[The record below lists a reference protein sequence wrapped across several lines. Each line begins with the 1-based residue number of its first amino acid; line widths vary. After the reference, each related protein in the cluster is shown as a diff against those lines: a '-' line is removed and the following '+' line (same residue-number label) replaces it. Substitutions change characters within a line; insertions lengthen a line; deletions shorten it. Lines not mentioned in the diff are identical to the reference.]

1 MVGCADIRES
11 GVLQQSW
18 RRASRRP
25 RPAHAAARPRMIAA
39 GGGRRHS
46 RGMIALC
53 RLAVTTAL
61 ALGLLAGCE
70 EEPQPAQ
77 GRENLPEVKPPAGP
91 QYTGEICPVVR
102 NREPFTITGRILLP
116 SRERVT
122 LQTGAP
128 RAGQTGCGTVK
139 RRMY

>member
-1 MVGCADIRES
+1 
-11 GVLQQSW
+11 
-18 RRASRRP
+18 
-25 RPAHAAARPRMIAA
+25 
-39 GGGRRHS
+39 
-46 RGMIALC
+46 MIALC

-77 GRENLPEVKPPAGP
+77 GRENLREVKPPAGP

-102 NREPFTITGRILLP
+102 NRAPFTITGRILMQ

-122 LQTGAP
+122 FRLPPTDTRRLCP
-128 RAGQTGCGTVK
+128 SGTPSRNRPASPVLTNFL
-139 RRMY
+139 

>member
-1 MVGCADIRES
+1 
-11 GVLQQSW
+11 
-18 RRASRRP
+18 
-25 RPAHAAARPRMIAA
+25 
-39 GGGRRHS
+39 
-46 RGMIALC
+46 MIALC

-77 GRENLPEVKPPAGP
+77 GRENLREVKPPAGP

-102 NREPFTITGRILLP
+102 NRAPLTLTGRILMQ

-122 LQTGAP
+122 FRLARNDTRRLCP
-128 RAGQTGCGTVK
+128 SGTTYGNGPVSLVLPHSVPNPPFNCNTN
-139 RRMY
+139 